1 MLSRRRSRGDD
12 GFTVIE
18 TVVASAVLLVVLAIF
33 FGALVSLT
41 NTENRAE
48 NLVNNEQNVRFELT
62 QMARDL
68 RAGNPMVMLASQST
82 YANQVEVMLGPV
94 GGTQSVVRWYYDTN
108 PASATYET
116 LTRQVMT
123 DASPT
128 ATVVS
133 SGTVLRRVRNVES
146 STPLFAYYGYHNG
159 QQVDLMAGSFSAF
172 DISNCSI
179 RVSMLVI
186 SDSNPGPLPFR
197 ASEDVELRN
206 QLPGGVGCG
215 SRADGATRRA
225 T

>member
-1 MLSRRRSRGDD
+1 MLSRRRSRGED

-94 GGTQSVVRWYYDTN
+94 GGTQSVFRWYYDTN
-108 PASATYET
+108 PASPTYET
-116 LTRQVMT
+116 LTRQVMS

-215 SRADGATRRA
+215 S
-225 T
+225 

>member
-1 MLSRRRSRGDD
+1 M
-12 GFTVIE
+12 
-18 TVVASAVLLVVLAIF
+18 
-33 FGALVSLT
+33 
-41 NTENRAE
+41 
-48 NLVNNEQNVRFELT
+48 
-62 QMARDL
+62 
-68 RAGNPMVMLASQST
+68 
-82 YANQVEVMLGPV
+82 
-94 GGTQSVVRWYYDTN
+94 VRWYYDTN
-108 PASATYET
+108 PASPTYET
-116 LTRQVMT
+116 LTRQVMS

-215 SRADGATRRA
+215 S
-225 T
+225 

>member
-1 MLSRRRSRGDD
+1 MLSRRRRRGEE

-68 RAGNPMVMLASQST
+68 RAGNPMVMLASKSA
-82 YANQVEVMLGPV
+82 YANEVEVMLGPT
-94 GGTQSVVRWYYDTN
+94 GGTQSVVRWYYETN
-108 PASATYET
+108 PASPTYET
-116 LTRQVMT
+116 LTRQVMS

-146 STPLFAYYGYHNG
+146 STPLFSYYGYHNG

-172 DISNCSI
+172 DVSNCSI

-215 SRADGATRRA
+215 S
-225 T
+225 

>member
-1 MLSRRRSRGDD
+1 MLSRRRSRGED

-68 RAGNPMVMLASQST
+68 RAGNPMVMLASQYT
-82 YANQVEVMLGPV
+82 YAIQVEVMLGPV
-94 GGTQSVVRWYYDTN
+94 GGTQSVVRWYYDTD
-108 PASATYET
+108 PASPTYET
-116 LTRQVMT
+116 LTRQLMS
-123 DASPT
+123 DSSPT
-128 ATVVS
+128 ATVLS

-215 SRADGATRRA
+215 S
-225 T
+225 

>member
-1 MLSRRRSRGDD
+1 MLSRRRSRGED

-68 RAGNPMVMLASQST
+68 RAGNPMVMLASKST

-108 PASATYET
+108 PASPTYET
-116 LTRQVMT
+116 LTRQLMS
-123 DASPT
+123 DSSPT
-128 ATVVS
+128 ATVLS

-146 STPLFAYYGYHNG
+146 SSPVFAYYGYHNG
-159 QQVDLMAGSFSAF
+159 QQVDLMAGAFSAF

-179 RVSMLVI
+179 RVGMLVI

-215 SRADGATRRA
+215 S
-225 T
+225 